1 MTRVIRKNLGPF
13 VAIIMLVVI
22 AVVVGAYILDQ
33 QRFQFPF
40 VEEKPTRINV
50 ELDTAQ
56 AVTPGQGQTAQVA
69 GVQIG
74 DIADVSLRNGRAI
87 VGLDIKAKYSD
98 LIHRDATAE
107 LRPRTG
113 LKDMYVQIHPG
124 KEGPPVKEGFTIP
137 VSASLTDVDLD
148 EILSQLDDRT
158 RDYITLLANGAG
170 EGLRGRGNDVARIFK
185 RFGPTVRDLGRVNES
200 LSHERGALRR
210 LVTSLAKI
218 NRKLARKPEDLSRL
232 VDTAATTT
240 HALASEQ
247 ANLRDGVNEL
257 APTLQ
262 QATATLQAV
271 GPFADQ
277 LGPTTRALIPAV
289 RELETVNDSLGP
301 FAREATP
308 IVRTKIR
315 PFVRAARP
323 LVRDLKPAAQGLS
336 KALPEVNRDANVL
349 NHFVN
354 MLGYNSNGREA
365 PDKAGRDEGYLF
377 WLAWLTHQTANL
389 QSIQDANGPMRPIF
403 LSGTCATLTSLVN
416 ESPLAEFAL
425 GLTPVLA
432 AACANPMTRSLDV
445 SRAIRATTGKAAKA
459 KTTGKAKKK

>member
-1 MTRVIRKNLGPF
+1 
-13 VAIIMLVVI
+13 
-22 AVVVGAYILDQ
+22 

-40 VEEKPTRINV
+40 VEDKPMRINV

-74 DIADVSLRNGRAI
+74 DIGDVSLRNGRAI
-87 VGLDIKAKYSD
+87 VGLDIKPEYED
-98 LIHRDATAE
+98 LIHRDATAM

-113 LKDMYVQIHPG
+113 LKDMYVQIFPG
-124 KEGPPVKEGFTIP
+124 QEGPPVEEGFTIP
-137 VSASLTDVDLD
+137 IAATLTDVDVD

-158 RDYITLLANGAG
+158 RDYVTLLANGAG

-185 RFGPTVRDLGRVNES
+185 RYGPTVRDLGRVNAS
-200 LSHERGALRR
+200 LAQERGALRR
-210 LVTSLAKI
+210 LVTSLAKL
-218 NRKLARKPEDLSRL
+218 NRKLAAKPEDLSQL

-240 HALASEQ
+240 RAFASEQ
-247 ANLRDGVNEL
+247 GNLREAVSEL

-262 QATATLQAV
+262 TATTTLRSV
-271 GPFADQ
+271 GPFADE

-289 RELETVNDSLGP
+289 RELEIVNDSLGP

-308 IVRTKIR
+308 IIRTKVR
-315 PFVRAARP
+315 PFVRTARP
-323 LVRDLKPAAQGLS
+323 LVRDLKPAARGL
-336 KALPEVNRDANVL
+336 ATTMPELNRDANVL

-354 MLGYNSNGREA
+354 MLGHNPNGREA
-365 PDKAGRDEGYLF
+365 PGKAGREEGYLF

-389 QSIQDANGPMRPIF
+389 QSLEDANGPIRPIF
-403 LSGTCATLTSLVN
+403 LTGTCATLTSLVN

-425 GLTPVLA
+425 GLSPLLA

-445 SRAIRATTGKAAKA
+445 SKAIRATTGKARRR
-459 KTTGKAKKK
+459 

>member
-13 VAIIMLVVI
+13 VAIIALVVI

-74 DIADVSLRNGRAI
+74 DIGEVSLKDGRAI
-87 VGLDIKAKYSD
+87 VGLDIKPEYSD
-98 LIHRDATAE
+98 LIHRDATAM

-113 LKDMYVQIHPG
+113 LKDMYVQIFPG
-124 KEGPPVKEGFTIP
+124 TEGPPVKEGFTIP
-137 VSASLTDVDLD
+137 VAASLTDVDLD
-148 EILSQLDDRT
+148 EILSQLDSRT
-158 RDYITLLANGAG
+158 RDYVTLLANGAG
-170 EGLRGRGNDVARIFK
+170 EGLRGRGKDLARILK
-185 RFGPTVRDLGRVNES
+185 RYGPTVRDLGRVNAS
-200 LSHERGALRR
+200 LASERVALRR
-210 LVTSLAKI
+210 LVTSLAKL
-218 NRKLARKPEDLSRL
+218 NRKLASKPQDLSQL
-232 VDTAATTT
+232 VDTAAITLR
-240 HALASEQ
+240 AFASEQ
-247 ANLRDGVNEL
+247 GNLRDAVGEL
-257 APTLQ
+257 GPTLQ
-262 QATATLQAV
+262 QATTTLRAV

-315 PFVRAARP
+315 PFTKVAQP
-323 LVRDLKPAAQGLS
+323 LVRDLAPAARGL
-336 KALPEVNRDANVL
+336 ARTLPELNRDANVL

-354 MLGYNSNGREA
+354 MLGHNPNGREA
-365 PDKAGRDEGYLF
+365 PDKAGREEGYLF

-389 QSIQDANGPMRPIF
+389 QSLEDANGPIRPIY
-403 LSGTCATLTSLVN
+403 LTGTCTTLTALVN

-425 GLTPVLA
+425 GLSPVLA
-432 AACANPMTRSLDV
+432 AACADPMTRSLDV
-445 SRAIRATTGKAAKA
+445 SKAVRATVGDP
-459 KTTGKAKKK
+459 KAKKK